1 MSYEGSPY
9 WFAVQVKTHQ
19 ETPVARALQ
28 VKGYEAFVPTYQVKR
43 RWSDRAK
50 VFDLP
55 LFPTYAFCRFD
66 PEIRH
71 KIVSTPGVRGIVGF
85 GKGPVPISDTEIQSL
100 KIVQASTLRCTP
112 SPFLNAGQRVE
123 IVSGSLAGVKGS
135 IISRNNR
142 KHVMIS
148 IELIN
153 ACAIVDIEDVEAPA
167 HTGNIAA
174 A

>member
-1 MSYEGSPY
+1 MFYQGSSY

-28 VKGYEAFVPTYQVKR
+28 AKGYEAFVPTYQVKR

-50 VFDLP
+50 MFNLP
-55 LFPTYAFCRFD
+55 LFPTYTFCRFD

-100 KIVQASTLRCTP
+100 KIVQASALACEP
-112 SPFLNAGQRVE
+112 GLFPNIGQKVE
-123 IVSGSLAGVKGS
+123 IVAGSLAGVKGS
-135 IISRNNR
+135 IVSCDNR
-142 KHVMIS
+142 KRMVVS

-153 ACAIVDIEDVEAPA
+153 ACAIVDVDDLAVLA
-167 HTGNIAA
+167 HTDSLAA